1 MRDALAKKCE
11 VVELKCVGICSGCV
25 VVANPRSSDPT
36 VYSKLRTKKH
46 RRHLLRVV
54 VDEKPPSSELAKRRV
69 GGSKRTATLR
79 RVGRRL
85 KNAS

>member
-1 MRDALAKKCE
+1 KR
-11 VVELKCVGICSGCV
+11 
-25 VVANPRSSDPT
+25 
-36 VYSKLRTKKH
+36 
-46 RRHLLRVV
+46 
-54 VDEKPPSSELAKRRV
+54 PSSELAKRKV